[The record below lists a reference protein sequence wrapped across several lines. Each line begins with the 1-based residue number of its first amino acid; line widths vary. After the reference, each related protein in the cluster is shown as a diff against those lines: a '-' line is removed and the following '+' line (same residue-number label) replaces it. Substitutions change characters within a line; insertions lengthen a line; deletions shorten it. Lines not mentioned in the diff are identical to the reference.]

1 MLADIELA
9 QTLQAAS
16 GEEEK
21 LEEVPHPLDRDYQL
35 LKCQLQLLDNGGPEY
50 KVSSAHLPF
59 RYVGSPGSPY
69 SLFVPRPKKRCKVRD
84 HRALVPESPNL
95 GHQAL
100 LSPGNTDL
108 PGTDWQQ
115 LQMPNSATCLES
127 EQRRGGKGYSA
138 PVSPPCPS
146 GDNIY
151 LPAPC

>member
-9 QTLQAAS
+9 QTLQAAT

-35 LKCQLQLLDNGGPEY
+35 LRCQLQLLDNGGPEY
-50 KVSSAHLPF
+50 KVSFAHPPL
-59 RYVGSPGSPY
+59 RYVESPGSPH
-69 SLFVPRPKKRCKVRD
+69 SLLHVKESCKVRD

-95 GHQAL
+95 GHQTL

-115 LQMPNSATCLES
+115 L
-127 EQRRGGKGYSA
+127 
-138 PVSPPCPS
+138 
-146 GDNIY
+146 
-151 LPAPC
+151 